1 MSIPRCVKCGKLMSG
16 ESRDPCRCGTAY
28 PAMPTKTKGVISGP
42 FFIALMFIPPILM
55 FILLGYILYLARM
68 AQ

>member
-1 MSIPRCVKCGKLMSG
+1 MSIPRCEKCGKLMSG
-16 ESRDPCRCGTAY
+16 ESLDPCRCGAPY
-28 PAMPTKTKGVISGP
+28 PNAPGKGRGVISGP

-68 AQ
+68 GQ